1 MVTQD
6 IPLCDAPHFTRLVN
20 ALKLLTIDILVQ
32 EIHSVKTKFELEIA
46 NWVYIEKIASHTHK
60 IRKSWV

>member
-20 ALKLLTIDILVQ
+20 VLKLLTIDILVQ

-46 NWVYIEKIASHTHK
+46 NQLHYRFFV
-60 IRKSWV
+60 VCFLVP

>member
-32 EIHSVKTKFELEIA
+32 EIHSVKTKFKLKIA
-46 NWVYIEKIASHTHK
+46 NQLHYGFFVFCFL
-60 IRKSWV
+60 VP